1 MEGNV
6 AAIDGVRAVSTLSMV
21 ALHTVMLS
29 TMHTT
34 LGTREWTGYVHNSIY
49 GLSTMA
55 GFQVDA
61 LLVLSGLLLGLKL
74 RRRLLASAGKTPSIT
89 SGISQYAISRAIRL
103 WPVILFNI
111 AFMYAI
117 GDSLLQKDFKI
128 IASAFLQCLTF
139 TSNYADVLKYGSL
152 TNTVM
157 WSVCADYQIGLVL
170 VALLYTLRR
179 VCKKDTTFLACVQ
192 AALLLLLMASFA
204 IRYALWDVSFG
215 NEAVLGK
222 YPHFGFFLTK
232 ASHGWIRD
240 YLGFEIDLA
249 GIVSPAVD
257 LYSSAIHENSNLNA
271 QAAIQ
276 ATVMARL
283 YFPTHARF
291 GAMVIGML
299 FAFFL
304 ADGQPTKGAKKNLI
318 WRGLSMVCSSALGLW
333 ALGSLVAVSYNMSTA
348 EEIDALPDQVQ
359 MFITVAMRNVSSI
372 AVGVILF
379 LAINPPGSFLHS
391 PPLAL
396 ALGSRLWKPIAKLS
410 YGINMVHIR
419 IVLELTTKYVMP
431 RGTLDHWY
439 TLRLYSASVVA
450 SVTLAFLVSR
460 LWEGLLHRLMGRLW
474 QPTHLKVA

>member
-34 LGTREWTGYVHNSIY
+34 LGTREWTGYVHNSVY

-55 GFQVDA
+55 AFQVDA

-74 RRRLLASAGKTPSIT
+74 RRRLLANAGKTPSIT
-89 SGISQYAISRAIRL
+89 SGIAQYAISRAIRL

-111 AFMYAI
+111 ALMYAI

-152 TNTVM
+152 TNTVL
-157 WSVCADYQIGLVL
+157 WSVCADYQIGLLL

-192 AALLLLLMASFA
+192 AALLLLLVASFA
-204 IRYALWDVSFG
+204 IRYALWDVTLG

-232 ASHGWIRD
+232 ASYGWIRD
-240 YLGFEIDLA
+240 SLGCEIDLT
-249 GIVSPAVD
+249 GILSPAVD
-257 LYSSAIHENSNLNA
+257 LYSSAVHGDANLNA
-271 QAAIQ
+271 QASIQ
-276 ATVMARL
+276 AAVMARL

-299 FAFFL
+299 FAFLL
-304 ADGQPTKGAKKNLI
+304 ADGRSTKGAKKSLL

-333 ALGSLVAVSYNMSTA
+333 ALGSLLAMSYNVATA
-348 EEIDALPDQVQ
+348 EEIEALPLDVQ
-359 MFITVAMRNVSSI
+359 MFITVAMRNVVSI
-372 AVGVILF
+372 AVAVILF
-379 LAINPPGSFLHS
+379 LAMNPSGSFLHS
-391 PPLAL
+391 PPLAFLL
-396 ALGSRLWKPIAKLS
+396 ALRLWKPIANLS
-410 YGINMVHIR
+410 YGINMVHFR
-419 IVLELTTKYVMP
+419 IILELTTKYIKP
-431 RGTLDHWY
+431 HGTLDHWY
-439 TLRLYSASVVA
+439 TLRLYLASVVA
-450 SVTLAFLVSR
+450 SVTLAFLASR
-460 LWEGLLHRLMGRLW
+460 LWEGPFHRLMGRLW
-474 QPTHLKVA
+474 LPTHLKVA